1 MLAVA
6 AAPCAAPFHLPV
18 KEPEEYHDHGH
29 SHASGDYFG
38 ARPLHGTGPEFLLV
52 MLLPFLPKD
61 PLEFLLRLVV
71 LVNPV
76 GGEVKARPDQ
86 TREQQYE
93 QKDSHRRRNMVCL
106 CMPVGNPFSHIA
118 DFGKAQSRRLD
129 T

>member
-76 GGEVKARPDQ
+76 GGGVIWCVYACPSETHSRILRILEKHNPAVLKPRHRQNEWRFPPSVAR
-86 TREQQYE
+86 
-93 QKDSHRRRNMVCL
+93 MV
-106 CMPVGNPFSHIA
+106 A
-118 DFGKAQSRRLD
+118 
-129 T
+129 